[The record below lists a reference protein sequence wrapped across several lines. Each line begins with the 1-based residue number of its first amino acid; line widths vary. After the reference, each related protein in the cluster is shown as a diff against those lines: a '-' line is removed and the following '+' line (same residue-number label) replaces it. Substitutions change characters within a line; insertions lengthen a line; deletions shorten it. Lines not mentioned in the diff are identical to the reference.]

1 MIRAVL
7 LALALCAA
15 LSGCANHAPAY
26 NPNLAAAVG
35 NELRTYP

>member
-1 MIRAVL
+1 MIRVL

-26 NPNLAAAVG
+26 DPNLAAAVAI
-35 NELRTYP
+35 N